1 MRERVIYPSDLAAY
15 CVISLLAIIVAMLS
29 DIFYPDPEL
38 SKRVLLY
45 TVMILGGVSFGW
57 VLSQGEMYE

>member
-1 MRERVIYPSDLAAY
+1 MKERIIYPSDLAAY

-45 TVMILGGVSFGW
+45 TVMILSGVSFGW